1 MDRLGAPR
9 QRRDVKVGW
18 DESGEVRFVFSEAG
32 RAWSAGRPRLA
43 SGALQEP
50 RLVTSTA
57 LEHQTKTTQ
66 TTYACTALRAIDAHG
81 WSGVGSGTA
90 CHGNR

>member
-1 MDRLGAPR
+1 MEVMDRLGAPR

-43 SGALQEP
+43 SEAL
-50 RLVTSTA
+50 
-57 LEHQTKTTQ
+57 
-66 TTYACTALRAIDAHG
+66 
-81 WSGVGSGTA
+81 
-90 CHGNR
+90 